1 MYEWRD
7 ATSSSRDFP
16 PDDTAEPFPDVAS
29 VDAVA
34 ALPLRFRS
42 LYFSIA
48 SMSFS
53 RMRFAMGDR
62 PGAAA
67 GAGARLPC
75 GVGVGD
81 GTLRILLLPTELA
94 DG

>member
-1 MYEWRD
+1 MYDWSD

-16 PDDTAEPFPDVAS
+16 PEDTAEPFCDVAS
-29 VDAVA
+29 VDTVA
-34 ALPLRFRS
+34 PLPLRLRS

-48 SMSFS
+48 SMSRS
-53 RMRFAMGDR
+53 RMRFATGDR
-62 PGAAA
+62 PGAAP

-75 GVGVGD
+75 GAGLGD